1 MPFSASALTRMK
13 ALLRH
18 TLVVLSFTTFSAS
31 LPLARAADAFDPGV
45 KDFVQQFKGKG
56 QLEDGSKPLTPEE
69 TLKHFIVAKGMEVQ
83 VIGNEPL
90 IRQPLNLHFDER
102 GRLWVVEYLQYPF
115 PAGLKVLKYD
125 QYLRAVFDKVPAA
138 PPNHIK
144 GADKILILE
153 DTDGDGV
160 FEKSKTFVEGLN
172 IATSVAV
179 GRDGVWVMNPPYLLF
194 YPDKNH
200 DDIPDGPPEVKLSGF
215 GLEDTHA
222 VASSLH
228 WGPDGWLYG
237 ANGSTTTGTVKGVH
251 WLGQAIWRYHP
262 ERDVFEVFA
271 EGGGNTMSLEFD
283 KEGRAFS
290 GTNFGDTRGMH
301 YEQGSRG
308 IKNWGKHGPL
318 MNAYSFGWFE
328 HMAHDGYKPR
338 FAQSMIVYE
347 GGAIPELEGKVVASM
362 SLMNR
367 VVASELLPDTS
378 TYRTRDLDP
387 LILTDDRWFR
397 IVDTRTGPD
406 GAIYLAD
413 WYDSRLTHVDPR
425 DNWDRDHGRIY
436 RLQAKG
442 AKPIAPFD
450 LSKLSSKELIPYL
463 SHPNKW
469 FRQTVVRLFY
479 DRKDKSVIP
488 ALRELVTKNTGQLAL
503 DAFWALNASG
513 GFDATFALQTINHAN
528 ADVRAWTARL
538 LGDAGKVTPAM
549 REKLIALARTE
560 TDVHA
565 RVQLAASCRRL
576 PAGDAIPV
584 LRELMLRT
592 EDAADKHE
600 PLMLWWA
607 LEDKAVTG
615 RAQVLELL
623 KETPLWHSPIVSQH
637 IIVRLGQRYTA
648 ERTEEN
654 LNTAAQLLAMAP
666 TPEDVDKLV
675 KGMEQ
680 GLEGNT
686 VKSVPA
692 ALSKQVAE
700 VWKTRPASGTL
711 ISFATRLGYEQAAQ
725 AALEKVAD
733 AKTPSPDR
741 RKYLE
746 LLSERRVAAAVP
758 VFLNLFRTEKTENF
772 RLDILNALQ
781 RFGDA
786 SIADALLE
794 LYPGLS
800 GRLRASAQTILTS
813 RKDWSLQLLTAVDKG
828 DIKPSQ
834 VSPINLAAIQNHHDA
849 ALDQL
854 IQKHWG
860 LLRQSPKEI
869 EDKIASVR
877 ALLANG
883 KGDAKA
889 GKELFTAVCATCH
902 TLFGEGA
909 KIGPELTGY
918 ERDNLDFMLPAIVDP
933 SLGIREEFTVFNV
946 TTKDDQAIT
955 GFLEEN
961 TPQSIT
967 IKDPTGNKIKLAREQ
982 VKSLDASHTSL
993 MPEGLVDALNEQ
1005 QVRDLFAYLMKK

>member
-1 MPFSASALTRMK
+1 MK

-31 LPLARAADAFDPGV
+31 LPVARAADSFDPGV

-56 QLEDGSKPLTPEE
+56 ALEDGSKPLSPEE
-69 TLKHFIVAKGMEVQ
+69 TLKHFIVAKDMEVQ
-83 VIGNEPL
+83 VVGAEPL

-115 PAGLKVLKYD
+115 PAGLKVVKYD

-138 PPNHIK
+138 PPNHVK
-144 GADKILILE
+144 GADKIIIME

-179 GRDGVWVMNPPYLLF
+179 GRGGVWVLNPPYLLF
-194 YPDKNH
+194 YPDKNR

-222 VASSLH
+222 VATSLH

-262 ERDVFEVFA
+262 ERDVFEIFA
-271 EGGGNTMSLEFD
+271 EGGGNTMSVEFD
-283 KEGRAFS
+283 KKGRTFS
-290 GTNFGDTRGMH
+290 GTNYGDTRGMH

-308 IKNWGKHGPL
+308 VKNWGKHGPL
-318 MNAYSFGWFE
+318 MNPYSFGWFE
-328 HMAHDGYKPR
+328 HMAHDGFKPR
-338 FAQSMIVYE
+338 FAQSMVIYE

-425 DNWDRDHGRIY
+425 DTWDRDHGRIY

-450 LSKLSSKELIPYL
+450 LGKLSSKELLPYL

-469 FRQTVVRLFY
+469 FRQTAVRLLY
-479 DRKDKSVIP
+479 DRKDKSLIP
-488 ALRELVTKNTGQLAL
+488 TLRELVTKNSGQLAL

-538 LGDAGKVTPAM
+538 LGDDDKVTPAM

-560 TDVHA
+560 ADVHA

-576 PAGDAIPV
+576 PAADAIPV

-592 EDAADKHE
+592 EDVADKHT

-607 LEDKAVTG
+607 LEDKAITD
-615 RAQVLELL
+615 RAQILELL
-623 KETPLWHSPIVSQH
+623 KETPLWHTPIVSQH
-637 IIVRLGQRYTA
+637 IIARLGQRYTA

-680 GLEGNT
+680 GLEGDV
-686 VKSVPA
+686 VKSVPP

-733 AKTPSPDR
+733 AKTPSADR

-758 VFLNLFRTEKTENF
+758 VFLNLLRAEKVENF

-781 RFGDA
+781 RFSDA
-786 SIADALLE
+786 GIGQAVLE
-794 LYPGLS
+794 LYPSLS
-800 GRLRASAQTILTS
+800 NRVRASAQTILTS
-813 RKDWSLQLLTAVDKG
+813 RKDWSAQLLAAVDKG
-828 DIKPSQ
+828 VIKPSQ
-834 VSPINLAAIQNHHDA
+834 ISPINLAAIQNHKDA
-849 ALDQL
+849 ELDKL

-860 LLRQSPKEI
+860 RLRQSPKEI
-869 EDKIASVR
+869 EGKIASVR
-877 ALLANG
+877 ALLAKG

-889 GKELFTAVCATCH
+889 GKELFTVVCATCH

-918 ERDNLDFMLPAIVDP
+918 ERDNMDFMLPAIIDP
-933 SLGIREEFTVFNV
+933 SLGIREEYTVFNV
-946 TTKDDQAIT
+946 NTKDGQTIT

-967 IKDPTGNKIKLAREQ
+967 VKDPTGNKIKLALEQ
-982 VKSLDASHTSL
+982 VKSLEASHTSL
-993 MPEGLVDALNEQ
+993 MPEGLIDALNEEQ
-1005 QVRDLFAYLMKK
+1005 IRDLFAYLTKK

>member
-1 MPFSASALTRMK
+1 M
-13 ALLRH
+13 
-18 TLVVLSFTTFSAS
+18 
-31 LPLARAADAFDPGV
+31 
-45 KDFVQQFKGKG
+45 
-56 QLEDGSKPLTPEE
+56 
-69 TLKHFIVAKGMEVQ
+69 
-83 VIGNEPL
+83 
-90 IRQPLNLHFDER
+90 HFDER

-115 PAGLKVLKYD
+115 PAGLKVVKYD
-125 QYLRAVFDKVPAA
+125 QYLRAIFDKVPAA
-138 PPNHIK
+138 PPNHVK

-179 GRDGVWVMNPPYLLF
+179 GRGGVWILNPPYLLF
-194 YPDKNH
+194 YPDKNR

-222 VASSLH
+222 VATSLH

-251 WLGQAIWRYHP
+251 WLGQAIWRYRP
-262 ERDVFEVFA
+262 ERDVFEIFA
-271 EGGGNTMSLEFD
+271 EGGGNTMSVEFD
-283 KEGRAFS
+283 KKGRTFS
-290 GTNFGDTRGMH
+290 GTNYGDTRGMH

-308 IKNWGKHGPL
+308 IKTWGKHGPL
-318 MNAYSFGWFE
+318 MNPYSFGWFE

-338 FAQSMIVYE
+338 FAQSMIIYE

-425 DNWDRDHGRIY
+425 DTWDRDHGRIY

-450 LSKLSSKELIPYL
+450 LGKLSSKELVPYL

-469 FRQTVVRLFY
+469 FRQTAVRLFY

-488 ALRELVTKNTGQLAL
+488 ALRELVTKSSGQLAL

-513 GFDATFALQTINHAN
+513 GFDANLALQIIDHPN

-538 LGDAGKVTPAM
+538 LGDDGKVTPTM
-549 REKLIALARTE
+549 REKLVVMARAE
-560 TDVHA
+560 ADVPA

-576 PAGDAIPV
+576 PSADAVPI
-584 LRELMLRT
+584 LRELLLRE
-592 EDAADKHE
+592 EDVNDKHL

-607 LEDKAVTG
+607 LEDKAITG
-615 RAQVLELL
+615 RAQILDLL
-623 KETPLWHSPIVSQH
+623 RETPLWHSPIVSRH
-637 IIVRLGQRYTA
+637 LIGRLGQRYTA

-675 KGMEQ
+675 KGMEL
-680 GLEGNT
+680 GLEGDT

-700 VWKTRPASGTL
+700 VWKTRPPSGTL

-733 AKTPSPDR
+733 AKTPSTDR

-772 RLDILNALQ
+772 RLDLLNALQ

-786 SIADALLE
+786 GIADALLE
-794 LYPGLS
+794 LYPDLS

-813 RKDWSLQLLTAVDKG
+813 RKEWSLQLLTAVDKG
-828 DIKPSQ
+828 TIKPSQ

-849 ALDQL
+849 ALDKL

-860 LLRQSPKEI
+860 RLRQSPKEI

-877 ALLANG
+877 TLLAKG

-889 GKELFTAVCATCH
+889 GKELFTVVCATCH

-918 ERDNLDFMLPAIVDP
+918 ERDNLDFMLPAIIDP
-933 SLGIREEFTVFNV
+933 SLGIREEFTVFNI
-946 TTKDDQAIT
+946 TTKDGQAIT

-961 TPQSIT
+961 TLQSIT
-967 IKDPTGNKIKLAREQ
+967 VKDPTGNKIKLAREQ
-982 VKSLDASHTSL
+982 LKSLEASHTSL
-993 MPEGLVDALNEQ
+993 MPEGLVDALDEQ
-1005 QVRDLFAYLMKK
+1005 QLRDLFAYLMKK